1 MAFKVVG
8 RRLCAPLMPGFEGR
22 KALCQRMPE
31 DARSLGTGFVI
42 QLPP

>member
-1 MAFKVVG
+1 
-8 RRLCAPLMPGFEGR
+8 MPGFEGR

-31 DARSLGTGFVI
+31 DNGSLGTGFVV